1 MKRTHSY
8 TKNIFREITGNFGR
22 FFSIFAIVALGTG
35 FFAGLMSTSPDMLDS
50 VDAYYDRNNI
60 VDLEVISTLGL
71 TAEDAQAI
79 AAIDGVGAV
88 APIYRTDVLIDYS
101 ESQTLA
107 ARLLSLPEEENSRL
121 NQVTLLEGRMPEQS
135 DECVIA
141 KLKNVTAI
149 PEVGSTISIN
159 AETDT
164 EGVLAH
170 RTFTVTGIVDSAYYF
185 SIERDRTTLGNG
197 TINMVLYLPEYT
209 FMMDCYTQML
219 VSVEGADKLNAFGD
233 AYEEKIDAMQETLES
248 IAPERCEIRFE
259 ELTAEP
265 RQELADGWKEYKT
278 QKADAEQQLA
288 DAEHSLF
295 DAKKE
300 LDDGYAQLDVQAQQM
315 QDMGYPENLIEQSLA
330 DARAQLDAGMRDY
343 ETGLAEY
350 EENRTKAETE
360 LADAEQKLLDAQK
373 ELDDA
378 PTGEWFIQTREDN
391 PSFSSFE
398 GNANKIAAIAV
409 VFPIFFFMV
418 AVLVALTTMTR
429 MVEEQR
435 VRIGTLKALGYSN
448 AAIMRKYVLYAGTAT
463 LLGSALGIGFGTQ
476 FFPAILWNAY
486 GIMYN
491 LPTLF
496 TPLRLNYALI
506 AFLGALCCTMIA
518 TISACHHSLREC
530 AASLMLP
537 KAPKAGKRV
546 LLEHI
551 TPIWKRMK
559 FTHKVT
565 VRNLMRYKKRFFMTI
580 VGIAGCTALLLTGFG
595 LSDSIN
601 EIMDKQYA
609 ELNHYDTLMML
620 RDPDLPEDTEFQA
633 HMEEFAVEY
642 TMTFHQEACDIS
654 ANDVT
659 VEGNLFVP
667 EDLETFPH
675 LLTLRNRKS
684 GAPLTLTADAV
695 ILTEKAAESLGV
707 SAGDTMQLQA
717 DDGTSVTV
725 TIGGITE
732 NYVNT
737 YIYMTPAQYEKLYG
751 TSPEYIM
758 LLSQVPDHK
767 LADFASETL
776 EQCGDDIAMIT
787 MVEDMKESFH
797 NMVTSIDYIIVV
809 LIICAG
815 LLAFVVLYNL
825 MNINITERERELAT
839 IKVLGFY
846 EGEVGAYV
854 FRETLILSLF
864 GTAAGLVLG
873 IFLHAFVVR
882 TAEVDMAMFGREIAP
897 SSFVYAAVLT
907 MVFSLIV
914 CLCMFPKLRKIN
926 MVESLK
932 SVE

>member
-1 MKRTHSY
+1 MKKTHSY
-8 TKNIFREITGNFGR
+8 AKNIFREITENFGR

-35 FFAGLMSTSPDMLDS
+35 VFSGLMSTSPDMLDS
-50 VDAYYDRNNI
+50 VDTYYDKSCI
-60 VDLEVISTLGL
+60 ADIDIISTLGL
-71 TAEDAQAI
+71 TGDDAQAI
-79 AAIDGVGAV
+79 ADMDGITAV
-88 APIYRTDVLIDYS
+88 SPIYRTDAVMNYS
-101 ESQTLA
+101 QTQTLA
-107 ARLLSLPEEENSRL
+107 ARMYSLPEGDNRL
-121 NQVTLLEGRMPEQS
+121 NQVTLLEGRMPEES
-135 DECVIA
+135 NECVIA

-149 PEVGSTISIN
+149 PPIGSSISIN
-159 AETDT
+159 DKTDT
-164 EGVLAH
+164 EGILAH

-185 SIERDRTTLGNG
+185 STERDRTTLGNG
-197 TINMVLYLPEYT
+197 TINMVFYLPESAFT
-209 FMMDCYTQML
+209 MDCYAQML
-219 VSVEGADKLNAFGD
+219 VSVEGAAEMNAFED
-233 AYEEKIDAMQETLES
+233 AYEAKIADMQKQLED
-248 IAPERCEIRFE
+248 IAPERCSIRFE

-265 RQELADGWKEYKT
+265 RQELADGWTEYES

-288 DAEHSLF
+288 DAKQS
-295 DAKKE
+295 
-300 LDDGYAQLDVQAQQM
+300 LDDGYAQLDAQAEQM
-315 QDMGYPENLIEQSLA
+315 RAAGYPEDMIDQSLA
-330 DARAQLDAGMRDY
+330 DARAELDA
-343 ETGLAEY
+343 GLAEY
-350 EENRTKAETE
+350 EENRQKAEAE
-360 LADAEQKLLDAQK
+360 LADAEQKLLDAEK
-373 ELDDA
+373 KLNDA
-378 PTGEWFIQTREDN
+378 PKGEWYIQTREAN
-391 PSFSSFE
+391 PSFASFE

-409 VFPIFFFMV
+409 VFPVFFFMV

-435 VRIGTLKALGYSN
+435 VQIGTLKALGYGN

-463 LLGSALGIGFGTQ
+463 FLGSALGIGFGTQ
-476 FFPAILWNAY
+476 FFPAVLWNAY

-491 LPTLF
+491 LPPLL
-496 TPLRLNYALI
+496 TPLRMNYALI

-518 TISACHHSLREC
+518 TISACRNSLKEC
-530 AASLMLP
+530 AARLMLP

-551 TPIWKRMK
+551 PFIWKRMK

-565 VRNLMRYKKRFFMTI
+565 VRNLMRYKKRFFMTV

-620 RDPDLPEDTEFQA
+620 RNEDLPDDPDFQA
-633 HMEEFAVEY
+633 HMESYDAQH
-642 TMTFHQEACDIS
+642 TMTFYQESCDVT

-659 VEGNLFVP
+659 VEGYLYIP
-667 EDLETFPH
+667 KDLETFPH

-684 GAPLTLTADAV
+684 GEPLTMTEDAV
-695 ILTEKAAESLGV
+695 ILTEKAAESMGV
-707 SAGDTMQLQA
+707 SAGDTMVLRK
-717 DDGTSVTV
+717 DETTSVTV
-725 TIGGITE
+725 KIGGVTE

-737 YIYMTPAQYEKLYG
+737 YIYMTQAQYEKLFG
-751 TSPEYIM
+751 KTPRFSMLIAQVHSPDI
-758 LLSQVPDHK
+758 DHFAK
-767 LADFASETL
+767 DTLAECS
-776 EQCGDDIAMIT
+776 DIAMIT
-787 MVEDMKESFH
+787 MVEDMKESFR
-797 NMVTSIDYIIVV
+797 NMVTSIDYIIIV

-882 TAEVDMAMFGREIAP
+882 TAEVDAAMFGREIAP
-897 SSFVYAAVLT
+897 SSFVYAAILT

>member
-8 TKNIFREITGNFGR
+8 MKNILREVTGNFGR

-50 VDAYYDRNNI
+50 VDVYYDNSNI
-60 VDLEVISTLGL
+60 ADIEILSTLGL
-71 TAEDAQAI
+71 TDDDAQAI
-79 AAIDGVGAV
+79 ADLDGIAAV
-88 APIYRTDVLIDYS
+88 SPICRTDALMNYS
-101 ESQTLA
+101 ETQTLA
-107 ARLLSLPEEENSRL
+107 ARIYSLPEEENHL

-149 PEVGSTISIN
+149 PEIGSRISIN

-164 EGVLAH
+164 EGILAH
-170 RTFTVTGIVDSAYYF
+170 REFTVTGIVDSAYHF
-185 SIERDRTTLGNG
+185 SIERDRTNLGSG
-197 TINMVLYLPEYT
+197 TINMVLWLPESAFTMEY
-209 FMMDCYTQML
+209 YAQLL
-219 VSVEGADKLNAFGD
+219 VSVEGAEELNAFGD
-233 AYEEKIDAMQETLES
+233 AYEAKIAAMQETLVA

-265 RQELADGWKEYKT
+265 RQEIADGWEEYES
-278 QKADAEQQLA
+278 QKADAENQLL
-288 DAEHSLF
+288 DAKKSLD

-300 LDDGYAQLDVQAQQM
+300 LDDGYAQLDAQAQQM
-315 QDMGYPENLIEQSLA
+315 RDMGYPENLIEQSLA
-330 DARAQLDAGMRDY
+330 DARAQLDAGMTDY
-343 ETGLAEY
+343 EAGLAEY
-350 EENRTKAETE
+350 EENRQKAETE
-360 LADAEQKLLDAQK
+360 LSRAEQKLLDAEA
-373 ELDDA
+373 ELNDA
-378 PTGEWFIQTREDN
+378 PTGEWYIQTREDN
-391 PSFSSFE
+391 PSFASFE

-435 VRIGTLKALGYSN
+435 VQIGTLKALGYSN

-463 LLGSALGIGFGTQ
+463 LLGSALGLGVGTWL
-476 FFPAILWNAY
+476 FPAILWNAY

-491 LPTLF
+491 LP
-496 TPLRLNYALI
+496 PLMAPFRLNYALI
-506 AFLGALCCTMIA
+506 AFLGALFCTMLA
-518 TISACHHSLREC
+518 TVSACRNSLKEC

-551 TPIWKRMK
+551 TPVWKRMK

-565 VRNLMRYKKRFFMTI
+565 VRNLVRYKKRFFMTI
-580 VGIAGCTALLLTGFG
+580 VGIAGCTALLVTGFG

-601 EIMDKQYA
+601 EIVDKQYT
-609 ELNHYDTLMML
+609 ELNHYDILIMC
-620 RDPDLPEDTEFQA
+620 RDAEDAQDSTIHDTLPEGSTLLS
-633 HMEEFAVEY
+633 VY
-642 TMTFHQEACDIS
+642 QESCDIS
-654 ANDVT
+654 ANDT
-659 VEGNLFVP
+659 ALEAYLFVP
-667 EDLETFPH
+667 EDTEQFHT
-675 LLTLRNRKS
+675 LLTTRIRRS
-684 GAPLTLTADAV
+684 GEALQLTEDTV
-695 ILTEKAAESLGV
+695 ILTEKAAETMGL
-707 SAGDTMQLQA
+707 SAGDNMELQTA
-717 DDGTSVTV
+717 DGETV
-725 TIGGITE
+725 SLQIGGICE

-737 YIYMTPAQYEKLYG
+737 YVYMSPGMYKTLFDETAAYRTILAGFPEMEDSAQEALAV
-751 TSPEYIM
+751 E
-758 LLSQVPDHK
+758 LLENDGI
-767 LADFASETL
+767 ATL
-776 EQCGDDIAMIT
+776 SL
-787 MVEDMKESFH
+787 VKDMKESFH
-797 NMVTSIDYIIVV
+797 NMVTSIDSIIVV

-854 FRETLILSLF
+854 FRETLILSLL

-897 SSFVYAAVLT
+897 SSFAYAAVLT

-932 SVE
+932 SVD